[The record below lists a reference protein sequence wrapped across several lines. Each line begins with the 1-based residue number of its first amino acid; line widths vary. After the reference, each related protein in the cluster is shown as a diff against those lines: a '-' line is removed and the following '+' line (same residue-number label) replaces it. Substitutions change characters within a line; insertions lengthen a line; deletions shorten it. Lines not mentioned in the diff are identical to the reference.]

1 MATKRLITRHLLP
14 TGVRKLRPNR
24 KEAPP
29 SSKRVDT
36 FLQRLAWSSQIILVV
51 AGVFGYLF
59 TVRPVH
65 QKQLLDEQI
74 AERTISLK
82 AATSDLQKLQA
93 EGARLQ
99 AANEQLE
106 RDATS
111 SKHEAAQTYEKLR
124 SNLAFELLSIPGQC
138 SVRDSLT
145 PKKPAEIPRCVEQ
158 FVHRKITP
166 QLRPSDR
173 ELLITILS
181 ENTAKMVETSL
192 SAGRRFS
199 VKSLQLKKDL
209 AQADADLASAQTEV
223 RAEIHRLRVSRSAG
237 RTVEPDPTT
246 GKIIIRAPEDQQAYD
261 NYVSRRAGLVDKY
274 NKLARDEALFEV
286 DKEQAYYDALAA
298 VAADIHNS
306 FRDRTKQ
313 PRN

>member
-1 MATKRLITRHLLP
+1 MATKRFITRHLLP
-14 TGVRKLRPNR
+14 IGVRRLRRNQ

-29 SSKRVDT
+29 SKRVDT

-111 SKHEAAQTYEKLR
+111 SKNEAVQAYEKLR
-124 SNLAFELLSIPGQC
+124 SNLALELLSIPGEC
-138 SVRDSLT
+138 SVRDSVI
-145 PKKPAEIPRCVEQ
+145 PKIPAEIPRCVEQ
-158 FVHRKITP
+158 FVDRKIAQ
-166 QLRPSDR
+166 QLRPTDR
-173 ELLITILS
+173 ELLRTILS
-181 ENTAKMVETSL
+181 EYTARMVAS
-192 SAGRRFS
+192 SSNAGKRFS
-199 VKSLQLKKDL
+199 VRSQQLKKDL
-209 AQADADLASAQTEV
+209 EQTKADLANAEADV
-223 RAEIHRLRVSRSAG
+223 RAEIHRLRVSRSVG
-237 RTVEPDPTT
+237 RTVELDPPT

-261 NYVSRRAGLVDKY
+261 NYVSRRAGLVDKI
-274 NKLARDEALFEV
+274 NKLAHDEAFFEL
-286 DKEQAYYDALAA
+286 DRERAHYDALAK
-298 VAADIHNS
+298 VASDIHDS
-306 FRDRTKQ
+306 FRNRAKQ
-313 PRN
+313 PRS

>member
-1 MATKRLITRHLLP
+1 MATKRFITRHLLP
-14 TGVRKLRPNR
+14 IGVRKLRRNR
-24 KEAPP
+24 KEAP

-51 AGVFGYLF
+51 AGVFGYLL

-99 AANEQLE
+99 AANEQLA

-111 SKHEAAQTYEKLR
+111 SKNEAAQAYEKLR
-124 SNLAFELLSIPGQC
+124 SNLALELLSIPSEC
-138 SVRDSLT
+138 SVRDSVT
-145 PKKPAEIPRCVEQ
+145 PKIPAEIPKCVEQ
-158 FVHRKITP
+158 FVDRKIAQ
-166 QLRPSDR
+166 QLRPTDR
-173 ELLITILS
+173 ELLRTILS
-181 ENTAKMVETSL
+181 EHTASMVTSSL
-192 SAGRRFS
+192 NAGKRFA
-199 VKSLQLKKDL
+199 VKSQQLKKDL
-209 AQADADLASAQTEV
+209 AQTKADLDNAETDV
-223 RAEIHRLRVSRSAG
+223 RAEIHRLRVSRSAD
-237 RTVEPDPTT
+237 RTVEHDPPT

-261 NYVSRRAGLVDKY
+261 NYVSRRKGLVDKLS
-274 NKLARDEALFEV
+274 KLLHDKTFFEF
-286 DKEQAYYDALAA
+286 DRESAHSDALAK
-298 VAADIHNS
+298 VASDMYDS
-306 FRDRTKQ
+306 FRKRAKQ